1 MLRMLERMA
10 TKESLTRIIW
20 EQNQRWGEVRRVKPK
35 STKRVKTTKK
45 SPPPLPAPP
54 PPPPK
59 TSETNQTQKSENNH
73 TTSSDKKIKCHSLN
87 LMNYQA

>member
-35 STKRVKTTKK
+35 STKRVKTTKQ

-54 PPPPK
+54 PLK
-59 TSETNQTQKSENNH
+59 KSETNQTQKSENNH

>member
-35 STKRVKTTKK
+35 STKRVKTTKQ
-45 SPPPLPAPP
+45 SPPPLPARAPL
-54 PPPPK
+54 K
-59 TSETNQTQKSENNH
+59 KNETNQTEKSENNQ